1 MVIQPPVWAPLAALI
16 ERPELAEDPRFAT
29 PAARLPILDEV
40 WAAIEAWTSR
50 HSKAEVLEKCNAIDV
65 PCGPVLS
72 MKELLEDPDL
82 RARGM
87 IVAVE
92 HPERGTFYTIGSP
105 LQLSDSPVEVKRSPL
120 LGEHN
125 ADVYGKL
132 GYDEAK
138 LAQLRESGVI

>member
-1 MVIQPPVWAPLAALI
+1 
-16 ERPELAEDPRFAT
+16 
-29 PAARLPILDEV
+29 
-40 WAAIEAWTSR
+40 
-50 HSKAEVLEKCNAIDV
+50 
-65 PCGPVLS
+65 